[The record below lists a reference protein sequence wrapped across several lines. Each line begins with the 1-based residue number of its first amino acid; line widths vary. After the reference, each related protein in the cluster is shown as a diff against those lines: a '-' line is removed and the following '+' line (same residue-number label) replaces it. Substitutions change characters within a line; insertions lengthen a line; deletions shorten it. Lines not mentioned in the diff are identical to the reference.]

1 MFCNKCGTE
10 LEDGL
15 KMCPCCGEKFAEED
29 KKLKIA
35 VTVLCILLLAAV
47 ITVVVVMSIRNKKNT
62 EPSKDGASVTVTED
76 QTTDSTGDAAQFVAD
91 VSYTVDNDILEAD
104 RDLVVAK
111 MGDYEMTVSELQL
124 YYWFQVYMY
133 YESYQEYIYYGYLSL
148 DIQKPLDQQV
158 CAEDSTISWQQYFLT
173 KCLTTWRSYVAMN
186 MMADAEGYELPADTM
201 DNLKADTLADA
212 QAAGYETV
220 EAYVED
226 MLRKDVGEIV
236 TVEDYWNYM
245 ELVNRATSYFAK
257 LYEEITPSD
266 AEIEA
271 YYAENEAALVA
282 AGSGK
287 DTGNIVDVRHILIM
301 TENEDWAAAEKKA
314 NEIYQQW
321 QDGGA
326 TEELF
331 AQLANEYSEDGG
343 SNTAGGLYTD
353 VPAGQMVEIFNDW
366 IMDDSRQYGDSAVLK
381 ADYHYQGY
389 HIMFFVEGQ
398 PAWKTAAREKLISQ
412 QTTQIVQDS
421 LSQWPIE
428 KTEENL
434 KLGTPAFG

>member
-15 KMCPCCGEKFAEED
+15 KMCPCCGEKFGEED
-29 KKLKIA
+29 KKLKLA
-35 VTVLCILLLAAV
+35 VTVLCILLLVAV
-47 ITVVVVMSIRNKKNT
+47 ITVVVVMSIRNKKNA
-62 EPSKDGASVTVTED
+62 EPAKDGASVTVTED
-76 QTTDSTGDAAQFVAD
+76 QTTDTTDDAVQFVAD
-91 VSYTVDNDILEAD
+91 VSYTVSNDILEAD

-111 MGDYEMTVSELQL
+111 MGDYEMTVADLQL

-133 YESYQEYIYYGYLSL
+133 YESYQEYIYYGYIAL
-148 DIQKPLDQQV
+148 DIQKPLDQQA
-158 CAEDSTISWQQYFLT
+158 CAEDSTISWQQYFLN

-186 MMADAEGYELPADTM
+186 MMADAEGFELPADTM
-201 DNLKADTLADA
+201 ENMKADTLADA
-212 QAAGYETV
+212 QAAGYET
-220 EAYVED
+220 ADTYVED
-226 MLRKDVGEIV
+226 MLRQDVGVIV
-236 TVEDYWNYM
+236 TVEDYWSYM

-257 LYEEITPSD
+257 WYESITPSD

-271 YYAENEAALVA
+271 YYTENEAALVA
-282 AGSGK
+282 EGSGK
-287 DTGNIVDVRHILIM
+287 DAGNIVDVRHILVM
-301 TENEDWAAAEKKA
+301 AENEDWAAAEKKA

-343 SNTAGGLYTD
+343 SNTTGGLYSD
-353 VPAGQMVEIFNDW
+353 VPAGQMVEVFNDW

-389 HIMFFVEGQ
+389 HIMFFVKGQ

-412 QTTQIVQDS
+412 QTTQVVQDS

-428 KTEENL
+428 KTEENF
-434 KLGTPAFG
+434 KLGTPVFG